1 MARIPQA
8 MVSPE
13 MVGSEYGPTAQ
24 PTGLPDLPM
33 PGMGPSDEDKMRA
46 LLEAMAA
53 MGALPEEQALLMNQM
68 GQGAGMMNTPGAQ
81 GQNVGGTYVASSP
94 LEHLGVLAQR
104 GVGAYKQGQAEQ
116 GYRDTLAKQTAGR
129 QAFGEQQMGQ
139 QDEEMAMMKALLAAM
154 QGGGN
159 PGPSGWGNGY

>member
-33 PGMGPSDEDKMRA
+33 PGMGPTEEDKMRA

-53 MGALPEEQALLMNQM
+53 MGALPDEQALLMQQM
-68 GQGAGMMNTPGAQ
+68 GQGQGLMNTPGAQ

-104 GVGAYKQGQAEQ
+104 GVGAYKQKGAEQ
-116 GYRDTLAKQTAGR
+116 GLRDTFAKQTEGR
-129 QAFGEQQMGQ
+129 LAFGTQQQAQ
-139 QDEEMAMMKALLAAM
+139 QEEEMAMMKALLSAM